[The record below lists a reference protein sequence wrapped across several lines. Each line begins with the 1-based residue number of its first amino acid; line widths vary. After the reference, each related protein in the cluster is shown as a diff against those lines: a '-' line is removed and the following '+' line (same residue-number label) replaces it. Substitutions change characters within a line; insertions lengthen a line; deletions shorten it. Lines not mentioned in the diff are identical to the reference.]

1 MKQQLLANETDK
13 EKTNI
18 LSRKKDQKERK
29 KSRSIMRTFMREWK
43 KINKIRDVS
52 WKKKRTKREVT
63 ETTQEGLVSL

>member
-29 KSRSIMRTFMREWK
+29 KSRSIMRTFMRE
-43 KINKIRDVS
+43 
-52 WKKKRTKREVT
+52 
-63 ETTQEGLVSL
+63 